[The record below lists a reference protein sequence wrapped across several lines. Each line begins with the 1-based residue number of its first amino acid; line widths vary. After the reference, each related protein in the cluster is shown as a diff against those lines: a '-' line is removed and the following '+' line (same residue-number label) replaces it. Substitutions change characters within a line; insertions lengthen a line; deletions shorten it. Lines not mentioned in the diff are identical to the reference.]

1 MSKSIYFILLLPF
14 FLLSCNA
21 QKETVENIS
30 VAPIPKTKK
39 AKNIIFLIGDGM
51 GTAQITTAMYM
62 QDEPLNFERFEIVGL
77 QKTHSSSN
85 LITDSAASATAL
97 SSGVKTYNGAIGVN
111 QDTIPVPT
119 ILEEAESKGLLTGL
133 VVSSTIV
140 HATPAAFIAHVPLR
154 RNYEDIAEY
163 FLKTEIDFFAGG
175 GKKFFDDREKDNQNL
190 ITQLKKK
197 NYITADY
204 TMRESIESMHI
215 PQDMN
220 FAWFA
225 ADGDPATALD
235 GRTYLPPM
243 SKKAIDYLS
252 NSEEGFFLMIEGSQI
267 DWAGH
272 ANDVNYLISEMQ
284 DFDRI
289 LDIALDFAEK
299 DGETLVIV
307 TGDHECGGLTLN
319 DYESTRKNIKPH
331 YSTTS
336 HSAVMLPVFAYG
348 PGAELFSGIYDNT
361 DIYFKMREAFD
372 WIEPMQVQVK

>member
-1 MSKSIYFILLLPF
+1 MSKNIFFLLLLPF

-21 QKETVENIS
+21 QKKAVVIETESKIE
-30 VAPIPKTKK
+30 TTY
-39 AKNIIFLIGDGM
+39 AKNIIFMIGDGM
-51 GTAQITTAMYM
+51 GTAQITTAAYM
-62 QDEPLNFERFEIVGL
+62 QDKPLNFERFKVIGL

-85 LITDSAASATAL
+85 LITDSGASATAL
-97 SSGVKTYNGAIGVN
+97 ACGVKTYTNAIGVN
-111 QDTIPVPT
+111 KDTIPVPS
-119 ILEEAESKGLLTGL
+119 ILEEAEARGLMTGM

-140 HATPAAFIAHVPLR
+140 HATPAAFIAHVPFR
-154 RNYEDIAEY
+154 RDYEDIAEF

-175 GKKFFDDREKDNQNL
+175 GKKYFDKREKDDQNL

-197 NYITADY
+197 NYLATDY
-204 TMRESIESMHI
+204 TSRESIEAMSI
-215 PQDMN
+215 PEEMN

-243 SKKAIDYLS
+243 SQKAIEHLS
-252 NSEEGFFLMIEGSQI
+252 KSDEGFFLMIEGSQI

-289 LDIALDFAEK
+289 MDIVLDFAER

-307 TGDHECGGLTLN
+307 TGDHECGGLTID
-319 DYESTRKNIKPH
+319 DYESTRNNIKPH
-331 YSTTS
+331 FSTTS
-336 HSAVMLPVFAYG
+336 HSAVMLPVFAFG
-348 PGAELFSGIYDNT
+348 PGAELFSGMYDNT
-361 DIYFKMREAFD
+361 DIYFKMREALNWNKSMD
-372 WIEPMQVQVK
+372 VNQ

>member
-1 MSKSIYFILLLPF
+1 MSKNIFFLLVLPF

-21 QKETVENIS
+21 QKKSIVVENESKIE
-30 VAPIPKTKK
+30 TKY
-39 AKNIIFLIGDGM
+39 AKNIIFMIGDGM
-51 GTAQITTAMYM
+51 GTAQITTAAYM
-62 QDEPLNFERFEIVGL
+62 QDKPLNFERFKVIGL
-77 QKTHSSSN
+77 QKTHSASN
-85 LITDSAASATAL
+85 LITDSGASATAL
-97 SSGVKTYNGAIGVN
+97 ACGVKTYTNAIGVN
-111 QDTIPVPT
+111 KDTIPVPS
-119 ILEEAESKGLLTGL
+119 ILEEAEARGLMTGM

-140 HATPAAFIAHVPLR
+140 HATPAAFIAHVPFR
-154 RNYEDIAEY
+154 RDYEDIAEF

-175 GKKFFDDREKDNQNL
+175 GKKYFDKREKDDQNL

-197 NYITADY
+197 NYLATDY
-204 TMRESIESMHI
+204 TSRESIETMSI
-215 PQDMN
+215 PEKMN

-243 SKKAIDYLS
+243 SKKAIEHLS
-252 NSEEGFFLMIEGSQI
+252 KSDEGFFLMIEGSQI

-289 LDIALDFAEK
+289 LDIVLDFAER
-299 DGETLVIV
+299 DGKTLVIV
-307 TGDHECGGLTLN
+307 TGDHECGGLTID

-331 YSTTS
+331 FSTTS
-336 HSAVMLPVFAYG
+336 HSAVMLPVFAFG

-361 DIYFKMREAFD
+361 DIYFKMREALNWNKSMD
-372 WIEPMQVQVK
+372 VNQ